1 MLNLAVPLLNL
12 ITVIMEFAS
21 SFISFIIGYY
31 ALKAYR
37 ATSARGLFLL
47 YWGFIIL
54 GVGTF
59 LRVFTAT
66 YINVMIGHQAR
77 AQLVSLINLVALI
90 YSITQLVAY
99 SLFVATYVFQ
109 SRLTGEKAAVT
120 GTVVAAAA
128 AAVFPIYRLFFI
140 PWLELVAVTMLAFVV
155 VSTFM
160 NWHLRKSSESA
171 LVLLGFGLIL
181 LSHVFFLFLPLEELL
196 LFVGEVTQLAGFL
209 CLSVMLAKVSRTHE

>member
-1 MLNLAVPLLNL
+1 MLRL
-12 ITVIMEFAS
+12 TFS
-21 SFISFIIGYY
+21 SPDS
-31 ALKAYR
+31 
-37 ATSARGLFLL
+37 
-47 YWGFIIL
+47 
-54 GVGTF
+54 
-59 LRVFTAT
+59 
-66 YINVMIGHQAR
+66 
-77 AQLVSLINLVALI
+77 
-90 YSITQLVAY
+90 
-99 SLFVATYVFQ
+99 
-109 SRLTGEKAAVT
+109 TGEKAAVT
-120 GTVVAAAA
+120 GTVVAAA

>member
-37 ATSARGLFLL
+37 ATSVRGLFLL

-109 SRLTGEKAAVT
+109 SRPTGEKAAVT
-120 GTVVAAAA
+120 GTVVAA

>member
-1 MLNLAVPLLNL
+1 MAVPLLNL

-99 SLFVATYVFQ
+99 SLFVVTYVFQ
-109 SRLTGEKAAVT
+109 SRLTGEKVAVT
-120 GTVVAAAA
+120 GTVVAAA

-171 LVLLGFGLIL
+171 LVLLGFGLML
-181 LSHVFFLFLPLEELL
+181 LSHVFFLFLPLDELL